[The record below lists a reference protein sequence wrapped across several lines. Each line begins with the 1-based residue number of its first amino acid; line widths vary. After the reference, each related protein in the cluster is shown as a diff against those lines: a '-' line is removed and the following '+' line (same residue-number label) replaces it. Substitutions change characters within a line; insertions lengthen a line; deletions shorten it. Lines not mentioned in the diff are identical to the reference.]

1 MGVGKKEYGR
11 GQVSDRC
18 VEEKVM
24 RKYKFRRK
32 GGCREPDET
41 H

>member
-1 MGVGKKEYGR
+1 MGRHGR
-11 GQVSDRC
+11 GLVSDRC

-24 RKYKFRRK
+24 RKEKFRGL
-32 GGCREPDET
+32 GGCREPDEP